1 MPWNLIMLITAQL
14 LMLNWVTQNEVRGQD
29 HIIENKSNSE
39 NLNSE
44 ELRKIYINLM
54 EDEKEQTTLILVQF
68 TAGIKKKTDVFCTE
82 RSIQIIINFLWI
94 FSVLKLQP
102 LARKLEPK
110 KEEQVV
116 IRFSRS
122 LLKNQLPT
130 WHWRIFSRIKT
141 YGLAIVG
148 W

>member
-1 MPWNLIMLITAQL
+1 MPWNRIMLITAQL
-14 LMLNWVTQNEVRGQD
+14 LILNWVTQNEVLGQD
-29 HIIENKSNSE
+29 HIIENKSNPE

-44 ELRKIYINLM
+44 GLRKIYINLM

-82 RSIQIIINFLWI
+82 RSIQIVINLLWI

-102 LARKLEPK
+102 LLRKLEPK
-110 KEEQVV
+110 KEEQIV

-130 WHWRIFSRIKT
+130 WYWRIFSRIKT